1 MGLMSSDTSPG
12 TPKVWPGLDAAP
24 RAADIELLSNMKAA
38 LPALLELQLKVNDE
52 WVAEDLLYRFWYQSF
67 KVYFLQGYTLSI
79 REALAALSPNGC
91 HLSDWFE
98 QIVRE
103 GTGQKFEQSANDDW
117 IKSTRHI
124 PEAFFHARH
133 MLDMV
138 VRYATELQSPPNMLP
153 SGWAAVL
160 CLYNLR

>member
-1 MGLMSSDTSPG
+1 MSSETDPG
-12 TPKVWPGLDAAP
+12 DPVVWPGLDAAP
-24 RAADIELLSNMKAA
+24 RPADIELLSNMKAA
-38 LPALLELQLKVNDE
+38 LPALLELQKKINDE
-52 WVAEDLLYRFWYQSF
+52 WVTEDLLYRFWYQSF
-67 KVYFLQGYTLSI
+67 KVYYLQGYTTAI
-79 REALAALSPNGC
+79 RDALQGIAPEGHC
-91 HLSDWFE
+91 LSDWFE
-98 QIVRE
+98 QVVRE

-133 MLDMV
+133 MLEMV
-138 VRYATELQSPPNMLP
+138 IRYATELQSPPNMLP

>member
-1 MGLMSSDTSPG
+1 MSSETAPEA
-12 TPKVWPGLDAAP
+12 PKVWPGAGAAP
-24 RAADIELLSNMKAA
+24 RASERELLANMKAA
-38 LPALLELQLKVNDE
+38 LPELLELQRKVNDE
-52 WVAEDLLYRFWYQSF
+52 WVTEDLLYRFWYQSF
-67 KVYFLQGYTLSI
+67 KVYYLQEYTVAIRDALNAIAPQGCGLS
-79 REALAALSPNGC
+79 E
-91 HLSDWFE
+91 WFE

-103 GTGQKFEQSANDDW
+103 GTGQQFERSANDDW

-133 MLDMV
+133 MLEMV
-138 VRYATELQSPPNMLP
+138 IRYATELQSPPSMLP